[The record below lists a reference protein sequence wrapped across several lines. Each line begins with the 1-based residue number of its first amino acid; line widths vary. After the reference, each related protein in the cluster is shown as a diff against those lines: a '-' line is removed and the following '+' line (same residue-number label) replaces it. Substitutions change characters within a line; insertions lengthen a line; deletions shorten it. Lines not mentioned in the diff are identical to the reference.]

1 MILTHTTVDLSC
13 ISEGRTPR
21 SVVTALPAT
30 IYTLVTLKSDFGRDD
45 IESTLAPKFPKGTEP
60 VGVSTTGRV
69 RSSLGTIRVRNPGRD
84 SSIES
89 GSRGCCS
96 RSWYCSYAGWK
107 PRSEVSATV
116 IVGKCVS
123 TGAGRASEVTVT
135 VIGGHIAFFRNAPRF
150 SPELPGKASARWLF
164 VALVHTFAHGVS
176 SLSIGYRRR

>member
-1 MILTHTTVDLSC
+1 MISTHTTVDLSC

-30 IYTLVTLKSDFGRDD
+30 IYTLVTLKSDFGRDY

-60 VGVSTTGRV
+60 FGVSTTGRV

-116 IVGKCVS
+116 IVGKYVS
-123 TGAGRASEVTVT
+123 TGAGRASEVIVT
-135 VIGGHIAFFRNAPRF
+135 VIGRPHRHLSECPQIQSRV
-150 SPELPGKASARWLF
+150 ARKSQCTL
-164 VALVHTFAHGVS
+164 ALRCTCPY
-176 SLSIGYRRR
+176 IRPWC